1 MKSFKMLVLTDHTK
15 HSSENSLYPLVQAM
29 RQDPRCAGIDV
40 ATRGSQENDLF
51 FKSKVSDTISVVEVD
66 EYFSF
71 AENGAAFKNSNS
83 VMTKAYDVI
92 WLRMPPPFSQ
102 ALLKHLNL
110 AFANKL
116 IINNPTGIFEA
127 GSKQFLVNFS
137 DICPP
142 MQICKSIED
151 IIAFKSQFPIVL
163 KPFREYGGKGI
174 IKIDGEQ
181 VWDGNQEMTFTAFSE
196 KWKHTKTVYLGVK
209 FLKNVKQGDKRIIVI
224 NGEIMGAALRLPPSD
239 SWICNVSMGGRS
251 TDTDI
256 SPEEVAI
263 VARINPTLSKMGI
276 VMYGVDT
283 LVGDDGKRLLSEINT
298 TSIGGLPQIAKMNG
312 EPLLEKATELFWNYI
327 TKEIN
332 KNVIN

>member
-1 MKSFKMLVLTDHTK
+1 MKSFKMLVLTDHTN

-40 ATRGSQENDLF
+40 ATRASKENDLF
-51 FKSKVSDTISVVEVD
+51 FKNKISDTISVVAVD
-66 EYFSF
+66 AHFSF
-71 AENGAAFKNSNS
+71 TENGAAFKNSNS
-83 VMTKAYDVI
+83 VMTKTYDVI

-127 GSKQFLVNFS
+127 GSKQFLVNFP

-181 VWDGNQEMTFTAFSE
+181 VWDGNQEMTFSEFSNKWMNE
-196 KWKHTKTVYLGVK
+196 KIPYLGVK
-209 FLKNVKQGDKRIIVI
+209 FLKNVNQGDKRIIVV
-224 NGEIMGAALRLPPSD
+224 NGNIMGASLRLPPAD

-251 TDTDI
+251 TNTDV

-283 LVGDDGKRLLSEINT
+283 LVGDNGKRLLSEINT
-298 TSIGGLPQIAKMNG
+298 TSIGGLPQIARMNG